1 MVGVR
6 TGLVSP
12 GQVGVTI
19 DDEAARG
26 PPCSTRVRVELGPG
40 ICRRIVLPE
49 LAVVQRAVVVPV
61 PTEDIPLAVLIELGA
76 GHPGLPGEVV
86 ELGPGVRRRII
97 GVEVLVNGERSVLGV
112 AVAEPDVGDAVDS
125 ELERMVPV
133 APFEGRQ
140 LRPAVGG
147 DVVAPP
153 VSEVAV
159 VVAAEPNED
168 LAARH
173 DQRRMVPARSG
184 KRRPLRPRA
193 GGHVEVP
200 EIRGVGFTVGPE
212 PDKGVV
218 STADA
223 TPVSAWTSGKRA
235 LGLPGVGRR
244 IVAVNVV
251 EVERGKTGLS
261 RDEVPI
267 LVVGHRD
274 RMVAA
279 IARRVGHL
287 DPTVLGRH
295 QGEETEGN
303 EEKKEPAHG
312 GNRHQRNL

>member
-1 MVGVR
+1 M
-6 TGLVSP
+6 SP
-12 GQVGVTI
+12 GQVSVTT

-40 ICRRIVLPE
+40 ICRRIVFPE
-49 LAVVQRAVVVPV
+49 LAVVQWAVVVPV
-61 PTEDIPLAVLIELGA
+61 STEDIPLPILVKLGA

-97 GVEVLVNGERSVLGV
+97 GVEVFVNGERSVLGV

-159 VVAAEPNED
+159 VVAAEPDED
-168 LAARH
+168 HAARH

-218 STADA
+218 PTADA
-223 TPVSAWTSGKRA
+223 TPVSTRTSRKRA
-235 LGLPGVGRR
+235 LSFPCVGRR
-244 IVAVNVV
+244 VVAVNVV
-251 EVERGKTGLS
+251 EVECGKTRLPCDDVS
-261 RDEVPI
+261 V
-267 LVVGHRD
+267 LLVGHGD

-279 IARRVGHL
+279 IARGVVHL